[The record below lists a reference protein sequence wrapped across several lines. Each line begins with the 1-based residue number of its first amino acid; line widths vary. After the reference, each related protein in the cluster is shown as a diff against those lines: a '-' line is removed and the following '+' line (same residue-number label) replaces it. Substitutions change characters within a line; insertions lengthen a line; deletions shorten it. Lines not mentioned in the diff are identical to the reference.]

1 MIETDR
7 ASAEIPPPWLTII
20 GIGAEGV
27 EGLSPS
33 ARAALCAAVTVMGG
47 VRHLALAAGLIRG
60 ETVPW
65 PQPFS
70 AAITALLA
78 LRGRP
83 VAVLASGDPLFHGIG
98 ASLLRHLDPAEFRVL
113 PVPSS
118 VSLACAR
125 LGWSVAETAVVNLC
139 GRPLDLIRPQLQ
151 PGRRLIALAADGGT
165 PARIADL
172 LTAGGFGAT
181 RLHILENLGGP
192 AERQITA
199 RARDLPPGPIAA
211 LNLIGLEVEVEAG
224 AGARVIPLA
233 PGLDDD
239 WFAHDGQLTKRE
251 IRAVTL
257 SALAPRAGNLLW
269 DIGAGSGSIGIEWL
283 LRHPSLHAIAIER
296 DATRAARCR
305 ANAASLGVPQLQV
318 VAGPAPQALADLPA
332 PDAIFIGG
340 GLTVAGLLDEALA
353 RLKPGGR
360 LVANSVTLEG
370 DAVLTTARARLGGG
384 LIRIGVERLE
394 TIGRLHG
401 YRPAM
406 AITQWTWGKP

>member
-1 MIETDR
+1 MLETDR
-7 ASAEIPPPWLTII
+7 ASAETPQPWLTII
-20 GIGAEGV
+20 GIGADGV

-33 ARAALCAAVTVMGG
+33 ARAALRGAPTVMGG
-47 VRHLALAAGLIRG
+47 ARHLALAAGLIRG
-60 ETVPW
+60 EAIPW

-70 AAITALLA
+70 AAMAGLLA
-78 LRGRP
+78 RRGQA
-83 VAVLASGDPLFHGIG
+83 VAVLASGDPFFHGIG
-98 ASLLRHLDPAEFRVL
+98 ASLLRHLDPAEIRVL

-125 LGWSVAETAVVNLC
+125 LGWAVAEVAVVNLC
-139 GRPLDLIRPQLQ
+139 GRPLDLIRPHLQ
-151 PGRRLIALAADGGT
+151 PGRRLMVLSADGDT
-165 PARIADL
+165 PALVAAL

-181 RLHILENLGGP
+181 RLHVLETLGGP
-192 AERQITA
+192 KERQVTA
-199 RARDLPPGPIAA
+199 RAHDLPPGPFAA
-211 LNLIGLEVEVEAG
+211 LNLIGLEIEAG
-224 AGARVIPLA
+224 ADARVIPLV
-233 PGLDDD
+233 PGLDDE

-257 SALAPRAGNLLW
+257 SALAPRMGELLW

-283 LRHPSLHAIAIER
+283 LRHPSLRAIAIER

-305 ANAASLGVPQLQV
+305 ANAASLGVPLLQV
-318 VAGPAPQALADLPA
+318 VEGPAPQALADLPA
-332 PDAIFIGG
+332 PDAVFIGG

-370 DAVLTTARARLGGG
+370 DAVLTTVRARLGGR
-384 LIRIGVERLE
+384 LTRIGVERLE
-394 TIGRLHG
+394 AVGRLHG

-406 AITQWTWGKP
+406 AITQWTWRKP